1 MGNVLTCLQG
11 SQASR
16 GRRPA
21 RRHWWVLAAV
31 CGNDLEHR
39 FDIAA
44 VVACSAIVTGALLAA
59 GLKTGRG

>member
-1 MGNVLTCLQG
+1 
-11 SQASR
+11 
-16 GRRPA
+16 
-21 RRHWWVLAAV
+21 VLAAV

-39 FDIAA
+39 FDVVA